1 MRRVETRF
9 TQALDKGKT
18 VDLTDK
24 LRAILLTSEVEGNER
39 WIGRR
44 NEVIS
49 IDAIEDCQINLNVR
63 ANDSPVTNLCEG

>member
-24 LRAILLTSEVEGNER
+24 LRAILLTSELEGDER
-39 WIGRR
+39 
-44 NEVIS
+44 
-49 IDAIEDCQINLNVR
+49 
-63 ANDSPVTNLCEG
+63 